1 MSDIME
7 QIFQVTHAV
16 KDAFLQAQEDLQK
29 FGELQPQ
36 TKNLIA
42 ELCQNR
48 EEVVTQLSS
57 WFLYTESK
65 LDGLRAEYKAVR
77 DAMDAN
83 EEELKKRLEFIKSCI
98 KHVLPPAKDAQVVN
112 DKAYVFYK
120 YSTKVQVRDEALVP
134 MDYLKLTT
142 SPDKSKIEQLL
153 KTEQPTW
160 AYIEESWN
168 PQIKFGG
175 EKALKN
181 AKNRLKRLE
190 NGVGEDEQD

>member
-7 QIFQVTHAV
+7 QIFEVTHAV
-16 KDAFLQAQEDLQK
+16 KSAFLQAQEDLVK
-29 FGELQPQ
+29 FGELQPE
-36 TKNLIA
+36 TKNILA

-48 EEVVTQLSS
+48 EQVVTELSS

-65 LDGLRAEYKAVR
+65 LEGLRAEYKAFR

-83 EEELKKRLEFIKSCI
+83 EQELEKRLEFIKSCI
-98 KHVLPPAKDAQVVN
+98 KHVLPPTREAQVVN

-120 YSTKVQVRDEALVP
+120 HSTKVQVRDEGLVP

-160 AYIEESWN
+160 AYMEESWN

-175 EKALKN
+175 EKALRN

-190 NGVGEDEQD
+190 SEVVEDDQD